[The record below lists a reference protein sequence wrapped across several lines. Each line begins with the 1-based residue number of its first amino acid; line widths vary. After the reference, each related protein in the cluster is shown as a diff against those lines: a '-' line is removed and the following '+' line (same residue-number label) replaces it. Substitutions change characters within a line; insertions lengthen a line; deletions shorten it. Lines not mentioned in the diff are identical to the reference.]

1 LSGNYLVE
9 NMKEAK
15 MSKKFKSIYAEIERF
30 CFDRED
36 PALAIRNMR
45 NFTEGYDAFGIEDE
59 ELKILRDRI
68 LTEYEITP
76 REIAELGLILLQSGK
91 YEFGTLAI
99 LLIKKHRPRMDAYVR
114 ERIKEW
120 LDTAVENWA
129 HADFIGS
136 KILPIFFELEL
147 IDLESYA
154 SWRDSRSKYTRRAV
168 VTSLM
173 WQRRALDAAAMLLFL
188 TPLIRDQEKVVQQAL
203 GTFLADL
210 WEKAQI
216 PVEAFLEEHK
226 DSLDSNVLKQATEQ
240 MPISKAKLYRPKPP
254 KKIHNPRPKPK
265 FKPRPGGKKE

>member
-1 LSGNYLVE
+1 MNKPE
-9 NMKEAK
+9 MN
-15 MSKKFKSIYAEIERF
+15 KKFKSIYAEIERF

-36 PALAIRNMR
+36 PTLALRNMR

-76 REIAELGLILLQSGK
+76 REIAELGLILLKTGK

-120 LDTAVENWA
+120 LDTGVENWA
-129 HADFIGS
+129 HADFLGS

-147 IDLESYA
+147 CDLESFT

-168 VTSLM
+168 IISMM
-173 WQRRALDAAAMLLFL
+173 WQRRALDAAAMLTFL
-188 TPLIRDQEKVVQQAL
+188 SPLVRDQEKVVQQAL
-203 GTFLADL
+203 GWFLCDL
-210 WEKAQI
+210 WDRAPI
-216 PVEAFLEEHK
+216 PVEAFLEEHQN
-226 DSLDSNVLKQATEQ
+226 SLDSNTLKEATSR
-240 MPISKAKLYRPKPP
+240 MPLSKAKQYRPSL
-254 KKIHNPRPKPK
+254 KKTTRKPKPK
-265 FKPRPGGKKE
+265 FKPRGKKP